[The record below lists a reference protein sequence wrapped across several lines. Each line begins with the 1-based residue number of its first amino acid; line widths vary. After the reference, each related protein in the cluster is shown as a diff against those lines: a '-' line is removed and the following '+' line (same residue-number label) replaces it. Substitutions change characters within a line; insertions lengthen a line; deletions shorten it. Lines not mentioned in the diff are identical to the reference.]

1 MGVTT
6 RDVEYDADGTT
17 MRGRLALPDG
27 SGVRPAVLIAHEG
40 PGLDDFQ
47 RERVG
52 TYAELG
58 YVAFALDYHGG
69 GKVFTD
75 YPEMLE
81 RLGGLSAD
89 PDRMR
94 RLGQAGLDVLLSQE
108 RADPARVAVTGYC
121 FGGAMALEL
130 ARAGADLKAVVGF
143 HPGLGTTR
151 PEDARNIVGKVLMC
165 VGADDPLIPAE
176 QLAAFKEE
184 MRAGG
189 VDWRVNLY
197 GGAAHSFTN
206 PLAVGQLP
214 GVQFD
219 EVADRRSW
227 RAMLELFEEVFGSS
241 TYS

>member
-1 MGVTT
+1 MAVSM
-6 RDVEYDADGTT
+6 RDVEYEVDGTT
-17 MRGRLALPDG
+17 MRGRLAVPDG
-27 SGVRPAVLIAHEG
+27 DGRRPAVLIAHEG

-69 GKVFTD
+69 GHVFTD
-75 YPEMLE
+75 FGEMITRIGE
-81 RLGGLSAD
+81 LSAD

-94 RLGQAGLDVLLSQE
+94 RLGQAGLDVLLRE
-108 RADPARVAVTGYC
+108 PRADPARVAMTGYC

-130 ARAGADLKAVVGF
+130 ARAGVDLKAVVGF

-151 PEDARNIVGKVLMC
+151 PEDSRNITGKVLMC
-165 VGADDPLIPAE
+165 VGADDPLIPQE
-176 QLAAFKEE
+176 QLAAFTEE

-189 VDWRVNLY
+189 ADWRVNLY
-197 GGAAHSFTN
+197 GGVGHSFTN
-206 PLAVGQLP
+206 PFAAGQLP
-214 GVQFD
+214 GVQYD

-227 RAMLELFEEVFGSS
+227 RAMLDLFEEVFGSS
-241 TYS
+241 THG

>member
-1 MGVTT
+1 MPVTT
-6 RDVEYDADGTT
+6 RDVAYEVDGTT

-27 SGVRPAVLIAHEG
+27 DGLRPAVLIAHEG

-69 GKVFTD
+69 GRVFTD
-75 YPEMLE
+75 YGEMITRIGE
-81 RLGGLSAD
+81 LSGD

-94 RLGQAGLDVLLSQE
+94 RLGRAGLDVLLAEE
-108 RADPARVAVTGYC
+108 RSDPARVAATGYC
-121 FGGAMALEL
+121 FGGAMVLEL
-130 ARAGADLKAVVGF
+130 ARAGTDLKAVVGF

-151 PEDARNIVGKVLMC
+151 PEDAANITGKVLMC

-176 QLAAFKEE
+176 QLAAFIEE
-184 MRAGG
+184 MRTGG

-197 GGAAHSFTN
+197 GGVVHSFTN

-227 RAMLELFEEVFGSS
+227 RAMLDLFEEVFGAS
-241 TYS
+241 THR